1 MIVQHN
7 ITSMNANRQLGIVGN
22 NLSKSTEKLSSGY
35 RINRAADDAAGLAI
49 SEKMR
54 AQVRGLNRA
63 SDNAQDGISLI
74 QTAEG
79 AMDQQH
85 AILQRTRELLVQAS
99 NSGVLDGTAE
109 NDFQKIQD
117 EIDTLKSEYER
128 INTDTEFNRKKLLD
142 GSYKEQYLQ
151 LGANNSQG
159 IDVTIKTTAW
169 DENLYLS
176 KTTEDKAGT
185 ATGQVSNDKAQNG
198 KIADNDKKVVYE
210 YNKEIF
216 TVGATKKVN
225 DVTFT
230 STDGTNYSA
239 TLADGKTY
247 TTAEI
252 TAALQKTD
260 GSEATMADLLGY
272 KDATEANKANTGFS
286 DTLTNTK
293 ATYAVTD
300 VDGKAISG
308 LLDNVDS
315 MIKSVTTERS
325 KLGAVQNR
333 LEYTVKVDDNTSE
346 NLQSAESRIRDT
358 DMADEMTRFSKESI
372 LQQAATSMLAQ
383 ANQANQGVL
392 SLLQ

>member
-7 ITSMNANRQLGIVGN
+7 ITSMNANRQLGIVGS
-22 NLSKSTEKLSSGY
+22 NLAKSTEKLSSGY

-85 AILQRTRELLVQAS
+85 AILQRARELVVQGS
-99 NSGVLDGTAE
+99 NTGVLETTAGT
-109 NDFQKIQD
+109 DQQKIQD
-117 EIDTLKSEYER
+117 ELNELAKEFER
-128 INTDTEFNRKKLLD
+128 INTDTEFNKKKLLD
-142 GSYKEQYLQ
+142 DSYKSQYFQ
-151 LGANNSQG
+151 VGANENQG
-159 IDVTIKTTAW
+159 ISVSISKVAWTAPT
-169 DENLYLS
+169 LS
-176 KTTEDKAGT
+176 
-185 ATGQVSNDKAQNG
+185 VNG
-198 KIADNDKKVVYE
+198 KDTAAFLKDNID
-210 YNKEIF
+210 
-216 TVGATKKVN
+216 
-225 DVTFT
+225 
-230 STDGTNYSA
+230 
-239 TLADGKTY
+239 
-247 TTAEI
+247 TAI
-252 TAALQKTD
+252 TA
-260 GSEATMADLLGY
+260 
-272 KDATEANKANTGFS
+272 
-286 DTLTNTK
+286 
-293 ATYAVTD
+293 
-300 VDGKAISG
+300 
-308 LLDNVDS
+308 
-315 MIKSVTTERS
+315 VTTQRS

-333 LEYTVKVDDNTSE
+333 LEYTVKVDDNTAE

>member
-22 NLSKSTEKLSSGY
+22 NLAKSTEKLSSGY

-85 AILQRTRELLVQAS
+85 AILQRARELVVQAG
-99 NSGVLDGTAE
+99 NTGVLDDGTTSGSGDD
-109 NDFQKIQD
+109 DFRKIQD
-117 EIDTLKSEYER
+117 ELDELEKEFTR
-128 INTDTEFNRKKLLD
+128 INDQTEFNKKKLLD
-142 GSYKEQYLQ
+142 GSYKDQYLQ
-151 LGANNSQG
+151 VGANDNQG
-159 IDVTIKTTAW
+159 ISVTINKTTWKAPDVTGGAAGSGSILLK
-169 DENLYLS
+169 ENI
-176 KTTEDKAGT
+176 DKA
-185 ATGQVSNDKAQNG
+185 
-198 KIADNDKKVVYE
+198 
-210 YNKEIF
+210 
-216 TVGATKKVN
+216 
-225 DVTFT
+225 
-230 STDGTNYSA
+230 
-239 TLADGKTY
+239 
-247 TTAEI
+247 
-252 TAALQKTD
+252 
-260 GSEATMADLLGY
+260 
-272 KDATEANKANTGFS
+272 
-286 DTLTNTK
+286 
-293 ATYAVTD
+293 
-300 VDGKAISG
+300 
-308 LLDNVDS
+308 
-315 MIKSVTTERS
+315 IKSVTTERS

-333 LEYTVKVDDNTSE
+333 LEYTVKVDDNTAE
-346 NLQSAESRIRDT
+346 NMQAAESRIRDT

>member
-22 NLSKSTEKLSSGY
+22 NLAKSTEKLSSGY

-85 AILQRTRELLVQAS
+85 AILQRARELVVQAG
-99 NSGVLDGTAE
+99 NTGVLDDGITSGSGDD
-109 NDFQKIQD
+109 DFQKIQD
-117 EIDTLKSEYER
+117 ELDELEKEFAR
-128 INTDTEFNRKKLLD
+128 INDQTEFNKKKLLD
-142 GSYKEQYLQ
+142 GSYKDQYLQ
-151 LGANNSQG
+151 VGANDNQG
-159 IDVTIKTTAW
+159 ISVTINKTTWTAPDVTGGDAGKGSTLLK
-169 DENLYLS
+169 ENI
-176 KTTEDKAGT
+176 DKA
-185 ATGQVSNDKAQNG
+185 
-198 KIADNDKKVVYE
+198 
-210 YNKEIF
+210 
-216 TVGATKKVN
+216 
-225 DVTFT
+225 
-230 STDGTNYSA
+230 
-239 TLADGKTY
+239 
-247 TTAEI
+247 
-252 TAALQKTD
+252 
-260 GSEATMADLLGY
+260 
-272 KDATEANKANTGFS
+272 
-286 DTLTNTK
+286 
-293 ATYAVTD
+293 
-300 VDGKAISG
+300 
-308 LLDNVDS
+308 
-315 MIKSVTTERS
+315 IKSVTTERS

-333 LEYTVKVDDNTSE
+333 LEYTVKVDDNTAE
-346 NLQSAESRIRDT
+346 NMQAAESRIRDT